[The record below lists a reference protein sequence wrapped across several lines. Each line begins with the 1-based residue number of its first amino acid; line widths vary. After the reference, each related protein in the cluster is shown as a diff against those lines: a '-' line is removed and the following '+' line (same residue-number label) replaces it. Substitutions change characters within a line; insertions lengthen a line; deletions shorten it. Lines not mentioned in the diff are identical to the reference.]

1 MIQELEYLLDDFPG
15 AANQTRCFAHVINLM
30 VKSILRQF
38 DVPKSKANE
47 ALDGASKALRD
58 IAEDI
63 EYEEAETQASGGDDE
78 LVDNVDGWINEQDL
92 MDEEE
97 QQALDASVMPV

>member
-1 MIQELEYLLDDFPG
+1 MHI
-15 AANQTRCFAHVINLM
+15 INLV

-38 DVPKSKANE
+38 DVPKSKAND
-47 ALDGASKALRD
+47 ALDDASKALLD

-78 LVDNVDGWINEQDL
+78 LVDNVEGWIDKRDL
-92 MDEEE
+92 IDEEE
-97 QQALDASVMPV
+97 QQALGTSVMPVRLVLTKVRLM